1 MSRSGR
7 NIRATNRYKNV
18 GDAPCAG
25 VQHQTGFRLRERLRT
40 MWIVRLAL
48 RRPYTIAVICAL
60 IGIFGLLSTS
70 RMKTDILPAIDI
82 PVVIVV
88 WNYPGLSASDMERRV
103 VFISERAMS
112 TTVSG
117 ISRIDSQSMSGIG
130 ILKVYFEQGS
140 DIGGA
145 IAQIVS
151 VSLTASRIMPPGISP
166 PSIIRYNASN
176 VPVAQ
181 LTISSKTLS
190 EQELFDYGLNFI
202 RLRLFTVPG
211 LSTPAPFGGKSR
223 QVMVDI
229 DPAKVTAKGLAPGD
243 VVQAVLASNV
253 LVPAG
258 SAQIGSTQYDVKLNS
273 SPDTVQG
280 FMDLPVKAVDG
291 ATVVLGDVA
300 RVRDGYAVQDNI
312 VRLDGRRATYLAILK
327 KADASTL
334 AVVEG
339 AREQI
344 PIIQEAAPQGMELK
358 LDFDQSIFVRAA
370 IVNVLHEALIASI
383 LVSLMILFFL
393 GSWRGVVIV
402 STSIPLAILV
412 GLVGLFLL
420 GETLNLMTLGGLA
433 LAIGMLV
440 DDATVEVE
448 NIHRNRHLGKPLTV
462 AILDGAQQIAVPALA
477 ATLTICIVFFP
488 VVLLEGPARFLFI
501 PLGLGV
507 VISMMAS
514 YLLSRT
520 LVPVLARL
528 LMEKESLHNE
538 GDGFVQRFNRWR
550 DAGFRRF
557 QEAYG
562 RAVANVLEHRAPVL
576 IAAGLVLVCTASL
589 PFVVGLD
596 FFPRVDAG
604 QMRLHFRAPVG
615 TRIEET
621 ERLVA
626 RVERR
631 IQQIVP
637 PRELSTINSM
647 IGMPVFFN
655 LAFVQTDNV
664 GSQDAEILVALK
676 PDHAP
681 TDGYMDRIRREL
693 PDEFPGSTF
702 YFQPADIVS
711 QVLNFGLPAPIDVQ
725 IEGPDAESSFA
736 VARELA
742 QKIRAIPGASDVRIP
757 QVLAHPALAVDVNR
771 ARAAQIGV
779 TERDVANNLLVS
791 LSSSSL
797 VAPSFWINPANNVN
811 YPVVVQTPLRQV
823 DSISSL
829 LGTPLGKNALISS
842 STLPGDLPAGGS
854 SYLGAVARLRP
865 DTGLSMI
872 NHVSVQRVIDVQAS
886 ASGRDLGSV
895 ALGIDK
901 AIQSLGPLPKATRIH
916 VRGQSASMFAAFGRL
931 GLGLVLAVAL
941 VYLLLVIL
949 FQSFLDPFII
959 LVAVPG
965 ALIGVLW
972 MLALTGTTLNVE
984 SFMGAIMAVGI
995 ATSNSILLV
1004 NAANDLRV
1012 EEKMGLFEAT
1022 IAAGKMR
1029 LRPVLM
1035 TALAMLLGMVPMAL
1049 ALGEGGEQ
1057 NAPLGRAVIGGLLVA
1072 TFVTLFV
1079 VPTVYTLLRRAA
1091 PSAHQLDE
1099 KFDAESREVSHA

>member
-1 MSRSGR
+1 
-7 NIRATNRYKNV
+7 
-18 GDAPCAG
+18 
-25 VQHQTGFRLRERLRT
+25 

-48 RRPYTIAVICAL
+48 RRPYTIAVLCSL
-60 IGIFGLLSTS
+60 IAIFGILSTT

-88 WNYPGLSASDMERRV
+88 WNYPGLSAEDVERRL

-117 ISRIDSQSMSGIG
+117 IQRIDSQSMSSIG
-130 ILKVYFEQGS
+130 ILKVWFEPGS

-145 IAQIVS
+145 IAQIAS
-151 VSLTASRIMPPGISP
+151 VMLTASRIMPPGITP

-181 LTISSKTLS
+181 LTISSDTLT
-190 EQELFDYGLNFI
+190 EQELYDYGLNFI
-202 RLRLFTVPG
+202 RLRLFTIPG
-211 LSTPAPFGGKSR
+211 LATPAPYGGKSR
-223 QVMVDI
+223 QIMVDI
-229 DPAKVTAKGLAPGD
+229 DPARVAAKGLSPND
-243 VVQAVLASNV
+243 VVQAVLQSNV

-258 SAQIGSTQYDVKLNS
+258 SAQIGDRQYDVKLNS
-273 SPDTVQG
+273 SPLNIAAFNDMPIRAQN
-280 FMDLPVKAVDG
+280 G

-300 RVRDGYAVQDNI
+300 RVRDGYAVQENV
-312 VRLDGRRATYLAILK
+312 VRLNGRRATYLAILK

-339 AREQI
+339 TRDQL
-344 PIIQEAAPQGMELK
+344 PIIKEAAPQGMELK
-358 LDFDQSIFVRAA
+358 LDFDQSVFVRAA

-420 GETLNLMTLGGLA
+420 GQSLNLMTLGGLA

-448 NIHRNRHLGKPLTV
+448 NIHRNRHMGKPLTV

-520 LVPVLARL
+520 LVPVLARI
-528 LMEKESLHNE
+528 LMENESLHSH
-538 GDGFVQRFNRWR
+538 GDGLVQRFNRWR
-550 DAGFRRF
+550 DEKFGRF

-562 RAVANVLEHRAPVL
+562 RALTNVLEHRAVVL
-576 IAAGLVLVCTASL
+576 GAGALVLGFTALL

-615 TRIEET
+615 TRLEET
-621 ERLVA
+621 EREVA
-626 RVERR
+626 RLERR
-631 IQQIVP
+631 IQDIVP
-637 PRELSTINSM
+637 ANELSTINSLV
-647 IGMPVFFN
+647 GVPVFFN
-655 LAFVQTDNV
+655 LAFVQTDNI
-664 GSQDAEILVALK
+664 GSQDAELLIALK
-676 PDHAP
+676 PGHKP
-681 TDGYMDRIRREL
+681 TDEYMDRIRREL
-693 PDEFPGSTF
+693 PDDFPGSSL

-711 QVLNFGLPAPIDVQ
+711 QVLNFGLSAPIDVQ
-725 IEGPDAESSFA
+725 IDGPDAEASYV

-757 QVLAHPALAVDVNR
+757 QVLAYPALAIDVDR
-771 ARAAQIGV
+771 ARAAHIGV

-797 VAPSFWINPANNVN
+797 VAPSFWINPQNNVN
-811 YPVVVQTPLRQV
+811 YPVVVQTPLRRG
-823 DSISSL
+823 DSVAAL
-829 LGTPLGKNALISS
+829 LGTPLGKSGLIASS
-842 STLPGDLPAGGS
+842 SLPGDVQAGGS
-854 SYLGAVARLRP
+854 TYLGAVARLRP

-901 AIQSLGPLPKATRIH
+901 AIASLDKLPKATHIH
-916 VRGQSASMFAAFGRL
+916 VRGQSESMFTAFGRL
-931 GLGLVLAVAL
+931 GLGLVLAIAL
-941 VYLLLVIL
+941 VYLLLVVL

-959 LVAVPG
+959 LIAVPG
-965 ALIGVLW
+965 ALAGVLW
-972 MLALTGTTLNVE
+972 MLAVTGTTLNVE

-1004 NAANDLRV
+1004 NAANDVRV
-1012 EEKMGLFEAT
+1012 SDKLGLLEA
-1022 IAAGKMR
+1022 IVAAGKMR

-1035 TALAMLLGMVPMAL
+1035 TALAMLLGMVPM
-1049 ALGEGGEQ
+1049 
-1057 NAPLGRAVIGGLLVA
+1057 
-1072 TFVTLFV
+1072 
-1079 VPTVYTLLRRAA
+1079 
-1091 PSAHQLDE
+1091 
-1099 KFDAESREVSHA
+1099 